1 MSKCPKINVQMNN
14 TGNLRIT

>member
-1 MSKCPKINVQMNN
+1 MKENN